1 MSRRSIRITRSS
13 VVVQLERQ
21 LREDSYPRLQMCLI
35 VALTGAFGLL
45 ASFLLLHAGVGSMA
59 LRYPLALGCAYLFF
73 MFLLWLWLRTQAED
87 YLDLV
92 DAIDLPMPGGRS
104 GAGPGISSGRGGD
117 FGGGG
122 AQAGFDGPGPSA
134 GALPQGLA
142 PRAPA
147 SAVEVRA
154 ASSSS
159 GDWAGTGSEAATGS
173 GGSSFDLDLDAGEF
187 FIPLLVAL
195 LAVGLALAS
204 LYVVWMAPGLL
215 AELLF
220 DGALSYSLYRHLR
233 HTGSSHWL
241 ETAVRRT
248 VLPFV
253 LTAVFLALVGAGLS
267 HWAPGAR
274 TLGQALGHEVRAR

>member
-1 MSRRSIRITRSS
+1 MTRRPIRITRSS

-21 LREDSYPRLQMCLI
+21 LREDSYPRLQMGLI

-45 ASFLLLHAGVGSMA
+45 ASFALLRSGIGSMA

-73 MFLLWLWLRTQAED
+73 LFLLWLWLRTQAED
-87 YLDLV
+87 YVDLA
-92 DAIDLPMPGGRS
+92 DAVDLPFPGGGG
-104 GAGPGISSGRGGD
+104 GARGPGFSTGRGGD

-122 AQAGFDGPGPSA
+122 AQAGFDGPAPSS
-134 GALPQGLA
+134 GALPQVGA
-142 PRAPA
+142 PRMVA
-147 SAVEVRA
+147 SAGEGPGGSA
-154 ASSSS
+154 AEGSWGPSGSS
-159 GDWAGTGSEAATGS
+159 GS
-173 GGSSFDLDLDAGEF
+173 GGSSFDLDVDAGELI
-187 FIPLLVAL
+187 IPLLVAL

-233 HTGSSHWL
+233 HEDHGHWL
-241 ETAVRRT
+241 QTAVRRT
-248 VLPFV
+248 ALPFA
-253 LTAVFLALVGAGLS
+253 LTAVFVALVGAGLS

-274 TLGQALGHEVRAR
+274 TLGQALGHEVRSR